1 MRTFYFF
8 EIKPELVALLKD
20 NPYELFKTLE
30 TIYYQNLDLE
40 TSYQFIRQLINPI
53 PIKNLD
59 ISLFKKYK
67 ENYFYTKYKNVHSLH
82 DVFRKENTIL
92 KLYKTYLKIDEYTV
106 SRGQNK
112 LLQKYI
118 K

>member
-67 ENYFYTKYKNVHSLH
+67 ENYF
-82 DVFRKENTIL
+82 IL
-92 KLYKTYLKIDEYTV
+92 NIKMFILYMMFLEKKI
-106 SRGQNK
+106 
-112 LLQKYI
+112 LF
-118 K
+118 